1 MIKEILMERTMLID
15 ILSLNVKKLKK
26 IRDPVHQLSLF

>member
-15 ILSLNVKKLKK
+15 ILSLNMNNLKI
-26 IRDPVHQLSLF
+26 IRDPVNQLYLF